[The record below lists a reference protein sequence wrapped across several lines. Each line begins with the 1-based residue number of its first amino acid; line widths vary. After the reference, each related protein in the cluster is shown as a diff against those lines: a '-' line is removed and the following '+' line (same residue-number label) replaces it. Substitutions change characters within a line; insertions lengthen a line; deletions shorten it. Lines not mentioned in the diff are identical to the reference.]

1 MAQTP
6 ESKHKLYA
14 VVLLFFALLILL
26 FVVVLP
32 MNALYNS
39 TKEEVASLQH
49 RLSQYK
55 AISRKTSGL
64 SNKLDKLQAFNEDQ
78 EYYFDAGKAAL
89 VSAELQGI
97 IKQVLGRHGAKILS
111 TQPVTS
117 GNQDERQV
125 KLAVHCRADIISLR
139 NLIYELESHIPVLII
154 DKINIGR
161 GYRTTFRD
169 QLSKDSNEALDVR
182 FDVSGFLPDQKA
194 SSSDNNSNKLNNGL
208 DAEL

>member
-1 MAQTP
+1 MMPQLP

-14 VVLLFFALLILL
+14 AVILFVALLILL
-26 FVVVLP
+26 FLVVLP
-32 MNALYNS
+32 MYGLYQS
-39 TKEEVASLQH
+39 TTDEVASLQH

-64 SNKLDKLQAFNEDQ
+64 SSKLDQLQAFNEDQ
-78 EYYFDAGKAAL
+78 EHYFTEEKAAL

-97 IKQVLGRHGAKILS
+97 LKDVLARQGAKILS

-125 KLAVHCRADIISLR
+125 KVAVHCRADIISLR
-139 NLIYELESHIPVLII
+139 NLVYELEAHVPVLII

-161 GYRTTFRD
+161 GYRTTFRA
-169 QLSKDSNEALDVR
+169 QQSKDSNDTLDIR
-182 FDVSGFLPDQKA
+182 FDVSGFLA
-194 SSSDNNSNKLNNGL
+194 SQVSEQENLQEEVRNIDNSL
-208 DAEL
+208 

>member
-1 MAQTP
+1 MTQTP
-6 ESKHKLYA
+6 ESKHKIYA
-14 VVLLFFALLILL
+14 AVILFIALLILL
-26 FVVVLP
+26 FIVVLP
-32 MNALYNS
+32 MFALYNS

-49 RLSQYK
+49 RLLQYK
-55 AISRKTSGL
+55 TISRKTSGL

-78 EYYFDAGKAAL
+78 EYYFVEGKAAL

-97 IKQVLGRHGAKILS
+97 LKEVLNRQGAKILS

-117 GNQDERQV
+117 GNQDERQIKV
-125 KLAVHCRADIISLR
+125 SVHCRADIISLR
-139 NLIYELESHIPVLII
+139 NLVYELEAHLPVLII

-182 FDVSGFLPDQKA
+182 FDVSGFLAAQEVTE
-194 SSSDNNSNKLNNGL
+194 NTNTGL
-208 DAEL
+208 DTTL